1 MMAPEGI
8 GALLRGSRE
17 AAGLTREEQAS
28 VLQAAQGGKWFD
40 PENLKRWETERRLP
54 TPIWH
59 ALLAEC
65 YGRSTEEIVRAVVA
79 SRRHRRLYRLIDQ
92 EKREEGSVVDRR
104 QFLGVAAAATGM
116 AGVPDISEARQGI
129 NAGLSASDGS
139 DLAYLNGAFERHRGG
154 YRGRPP
160 HEVLEQM
167 KADLDLLR
175 ELLGRPHPA
184 AVRKDLART
193 AAGIT
198 GLVAVIQ
205 HDRGEQ
211 RDAVGWFATA
221 EQAARESGD
230 RHMLAWV
237 LSRHAMVPLNY
248 GAPNA
253 AAVMA
258 MRARAEAGRSPSAA
272 AALAAAVTARSL
284 ASVGDREGALRAV
297 GDARATAARLD
308 SAQVADTWFG
318 YPPQKHHVHL
328 SQAFTLM
335 GRTREAY
342 AEQESALALT
352 KAPSVMTRAL
362 VAVDGAACVRA
373 DGDPAT
379 AAGLA
384 LDVWRQLPPAYRGGL
399 VRSRVE
405 SLCQSLPGRTGNTLR
420 EALAGC

>member
-1 MMAPEGI
+1 M
-8 GALLRGSRE
+8 
-17 AAGLTREEQAS
+17 
-28 VLQAAQGGKWFD
+28 
-40 PENLKRWETERRLP
+40 
-54 TPIWH
+54 
-59 ALLAEC
+59 
-65 YGRSTEEIVRAVVA
+65 
-79 SRRHRRLYRLIDQ
+79 
-92 EKREEGSVVDRR
+92 DRR
-104 QFLGVAAAATGM
+104 KFLGVAAATGM
-116 AGVPDISEARQGI
+116 AGRPDISEARQGI

-167 KADLDLLR
+167 KGDLDLLR

-184 AVRKDLART
+184 AVRKGLART

-221 EQAARESGD
+221 EQAARESCD

-253 AAVMA
+253 AAAMA

-272 AALAAAVTARSL
+272 AALAASVTARSL

-297 GDARATAARLD
+297 GDARAIAAKLD
-308 SAQVADTWFG
+308 SAEEADTWFG

-335 GRTREAY
+335 GRTREAF

-373 DGDPAT
+373 DGDPTT
-379 AAGLA
+379 AADLA
-384 LDVWRQLPPAYRGGL
+384 LDVWRQLPSAYRGGL

-405 SLCQSLPGRTGNTLR
+405 SLCQSLPGRTGNALR
-420 EALAGC
+420 EALVSR

>member
-1 MMAPEGI
+1 MMEPEGI

-54 TPIWH
+54 TPMWH

-65 YGRSTEEIVRAVVA
+65 YGRSTEEIGRAVVA
-79 SRRHRRLYRLIDQ
+79 SRRHRRLHRLIDQ
-92 EKREEGSVVDRR
+92 EKREEGSAVDRR
-104 QFLGVAAAATGM
+104 KFLGVAAAATGM
-116 AGVPDISEARQGI
+116 TGVPDIAEARHGI
-129 NAGLSASDGS
+129 NAGLSAPDGS

-160 HEVLEQM
+160 HEVLDQM
-167 KADLDLLR
+167 KVDLDLLR

-221 EQAARESGD
+221 EKAARESGD

-253 AAVMA
+253 AAAMA

-284 ASVGDREGALRAV
+284 ACVGDREGALRAV
-297 GDARATAARLD
+297 GDARATAAQLD
-308 SAQVADTWFG
+308 SAQEADTWFG

-335 GRTREAY
+335 GQTREAY

-362 VAVDGAACVRA
+362 VAVDRAVCVRA
-373 DGDPAT
+373 DGDPT
-379 AAGLA
+379 AAADLA
-384 LDVWRQLPPAYRGGL
+384 VDVWRQLPPAYRDGL

-405 SLCQSLPGRTGNTLR
+405 SLCQSLPGRTGSTLR
-420 EALAGC
+420 EALAGR